1 MPCFHA
7 LLRSVVLVLT
17 AAVLAPATGFAKE
30 PSPTNRTAPQPVGEM
45 IYLDQGWSDAL
56 RQKFYYTPQGS
67 RMMPLSWFLALETK
81 DGRSFAD
88 PAQLTKYGLLP
99 PDGASTLNPH
109 NLSVGLAIDP
119 VDVPGLGKHIGLTC
133 AACHTGNVNVGGK
146 TVRVSGTAS
155 NFDFDSFYRD
165 LAKTVSDTRFD
176 EARLRRFIG
185 KVTKDVPAEARAE
198 ASQKL
203 LGAFTAFTTKITADA
218 IVRNPTVESGFGRVD
233 ALTQI
238 FNALG
243 VNGQGNWTNLHPVRA
258 PVAYPHLWLTPQYDF
273 VQWNP
278 IASNAIGRN
287 GGQVLGVF
295 ADTQLANGTPK
306 KQQFRSSMIIDNL
319 HQLERW
325 VAILRPPVWDE
336 SIFGPI
342 DQARAKRGADIYRQ
356 NCQSCHAAPP
366 YKRTDPTNNIAGIS
380 FIEINAV
387 PIGKVATD
395 TLYLRNAGARNIF
408 TNDVTQALFG
418 GRSVVPMAEY
428 AIGVAAKIV
437 INEMEEKGYGP
448 RKQAELSGFR
458 LTKDGGR
465 LAKPCEGGSGCY
477 KAGPLTG
484 VWASGPYLHNGSV
497 PTVYELLSPVSER
510 RSVFWMGGR
519 QLDAKRLGFKSENGP
534 GRFKFDTAI
543 DGNRNTGHLFPP
555 RGLTPDERLDVIE
568 YLKTLG
574 SLDGAAGTIGAA
586 R

>member
-1 MPCFHA
+1 
-7 LLRSVVLVLT
+7 
-17 AAVLAPATGFAKE
+17 
-30 PSPTNRTAPQPVGEM
+30 
-45 IYLDQGWSDAL
+45 
-56 RQKFYYTPQGS
+56 
-67 RMMPLSWFLALETK
+67 
-81 DGRSFAD
+81 
-88 PAQLTKYGLLP
+88 
-99 PDGASTLNPH
+99 
-109 NLSVGLAIDP
+109 
-119 VDVPGLGKHIGLTC
+119 
-133 AACHTGNVNVGGK
+133 
-146 TVRVSGTAS
+146 
-155 NFDFDSFYRD
+155 
-165 LAKTVSDTRFD
+165 
-176 EARLRRFIG
+176 
-185 KVTKDVPAEARAE
+185 
-198 ASQKL
+198 
-203 LGAFTAFTTKITADA
+203 
-218 IVRNPTVESGFGRVD
+218 
-233 ALTQI
+233 
-238 FNALG
+238 
-243 VNGQGNWTNLHPVRA
+243 
-258 PVAYPHLWLTPQYDF
+258 
-273 VQWNP
+273 
-278 IASNAIGRN
+278 
-287 GGQVLGVF
+287 
-295 ADTQLANGTPK
+295 
-306 KQQFRSSMIIDNL
+306 
-319 HQLERW
+319 
-325 VAILRPPVWDE
+325 
-336 SIFGPI
+336 
-342 DQARAKRGADIYRQ
+342 ARAKRGADIYRQ

-437 INEMEEKGYGP
+437 IKEMEEKGYGP

-465 LAKPCEGGSGCY
+465 LVKPCEGGSGCY